1 MGREEEN
8 LVTAIDRGFGD
19 LCFHGLNLLWCWERE
34 REVRMDWEGRSWRER
49 VDTWRNGIC
58 RGVEVSYNKNTG

>member
-8 LVTAIDRGFGD
+8 LVTAIDRGVGD
-19 LCFHGLNLLWCWERE
+19 LCFHGLNLLWFRE
-34 REVRMDWEGRSWRER
+34 RGREARMDWEGRSWREI

-58 RGVEVSYNKNTG
+58 